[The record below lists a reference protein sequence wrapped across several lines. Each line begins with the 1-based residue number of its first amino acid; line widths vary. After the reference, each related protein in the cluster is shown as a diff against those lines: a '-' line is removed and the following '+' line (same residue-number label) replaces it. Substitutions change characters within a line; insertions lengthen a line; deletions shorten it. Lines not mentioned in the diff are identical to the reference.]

1 MPSQLVESS
10 VYVKLSLYLITI
22 MYAVIGDPLLSGQSQ
37 LITTLSPLIVEVGV
51 LGFSGISAA
60 RIETEVELKL

>member
-1 MPSQLVESS
+1 
-10 VYVKLSLYLITI
+10 

-60 RIETEVELKL
+60 RIEIEVELKL